1 MSMMKRVLDKMM
13 FENMTEDQAMRA
25 MGFEV
30 NKTRNEKSADE
41 RKRDQKSG
49 GEETSSSKRVSQKRR
64 SKPKSPQEVEDS
76 S

>member
-25 MGFEV
+25 VGFEV
-30 NKTRNEKSADE
+30 NKTRNEKSADK